1 MEIHK
6 LTIAKDGSVTIEVNG
21 IKGKSCQDATRE
33 LEKRLGAVTDDQQT
47 GEYYEE
53 ENANFNLN

>member
-1 MEIHK
+1 MEMHK

-33 LEKRLGAVTDDQQT
+33 LEKRLGVVTDDQMT
-47 GEYYEE
+47 GEFFEE
-53 ENANFNLN
+53 SNETFNQH